1 MLLNV
6 FCPQYVMSYDAILC
20 CDVLCCALLC
30 YVVLCYVML
39 CDAILHY
46 AMLCYAVL
54 CYATVHYLFYLR
66 LRESVAMGTLDK
78 DAVVIAPVDRDND
91 RAWKQSLAVDALP
104 TLTTHNR
111 YLFILSVHCVVDES
125 WLQWHPMCFQNW
137 ALPPRTKYKRIIKL
151 WPHPSPSPAPHTK

>member
-1 MLLNV
+1 VLLNV

-78 DAVVIAPVDRDND
+78 DAVVIAPVDRAFKLLAGVAVATCTDGSSP
-91 RAWKQSLAVDALP
+91 KQWFPLP
-104 TLTTHNR
+104 YASEFL
-111 YLFILSVHCVVDES
+111 DEHGWQS
-125 WLQWHPMCFQNW
+125 SRRPH
-137 ALPPRTKYKRIIKL
+137 APRL
-151 WPHPSPSPAPHTK
+151 